1 MRNQPWGL
9 ATHGG
14 VPAPPSGEGHPPR
27 SPRPAGLLSVPV
39 VPSHAVR
46 HPGCEVRPGDSRLL
60 SPHGPGPSDRGA
72 LAPRAQAAGKW
83 RCHGGGRE
91 PALRVPAHRP
101 RPLVSESSGSRPG
114 AGDLGHTRGT
124 GAPPPPLP
132 PELGPLCRQVCSGCH
147 VCPHEHDRPISHLPV
162 IGGDVRSVFRAAAR
176 IRIGL
181 FSLLLE
187 ASLQEGHAA
196 SAISRGRA
204 LRGRRSA
211 LRCVSSLRP
220 RPPSSQTPTL
230 LAGASL
236 VLTLSSRLG
245 RTLP

>member
-1 MRNQPWGL
+1 MGPGHTRWGPRSSVR
-9 ATHGG
+9 GG
-14 VPAPPSGEGHPPR
+14 PPASEPPAGRPAVCPRGAQSRCAPP
-27 SPRPAGLLSVPV
+27 
-39 VPSHAVR
+39 
-46 HPGCEVRPGDSRLL
+46 RL
-60 SPHGPGPSDRGA
+60 RGA
-72 LAPRAQAAGKW
+72 AGGQQAPL
-83 RCHGGGRE
+83 
-91 PALRVPAHRP
+91 PPRP
-101 RPLVSESSGSRPG
+101 RPLRPG
-114 AGDLGHTRGT
+114 GPCSPRPGGRQMAVSRGWEGASTPSARTPPAAARLRVLGQPPRAGDLGHTRGT